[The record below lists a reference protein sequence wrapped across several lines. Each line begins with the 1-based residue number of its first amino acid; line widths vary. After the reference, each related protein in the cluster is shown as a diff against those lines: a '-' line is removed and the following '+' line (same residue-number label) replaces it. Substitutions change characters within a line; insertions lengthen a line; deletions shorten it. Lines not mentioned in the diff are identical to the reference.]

1 MDWPFGGL
9 DADIVAGSVR
19 DITDGLSWAL
29 LGALLLLFPLV
40 VLFYRATRRRHFWCA
55 HSRREAEVEFEERG
69 LPGFRWMAAVKSCT
83 VFDPPT
89 AVGCSRRCLE
99 AEFRR
104 RWPPALPVGRPDQER
119 SRNT

>member
-9 DADIVAGSVR
+9 DPDIVAGSVR

-29 LGALLLLFPLV
+29 LLLLPLV
-40 VLFYRATRRRHFWCA
+40 VLFCRAIRRRHFWCA
-55 HSRREAEVEFEERG
+55 HSRREAEVELEERG
-69 LPGFRWMAAVKSCT
+69 LPGFRWTAAVKSCT

-104 RWPPALPVGRPDQER
+104 RWPPALPVGRRDKER